1 MLNVNVIQ
9 NMKEHFSLCLD
20 QGNSATKAGIFNG
33 NDCIEVLVFEN
44 ADVQSL
50 KKVFSTYKIKNGIIS
65 SVVYQNDDVLTILK
79 DNIENLIELTHKTP
93 VPLNN
98 LYKTPETLGKDRL
111 AAVAGAQHLKPKSD
125 ILVIDAGTAITYD
138 FIDAQG
144 NYFGGNIAPGIDM
157 RLKALHHFTDKL
169 PLVEAKKTDQ
179 LLGTDTNSAILSGV
193 LYGVEFEIN
202 GYINALKIKYPEL
215 LTFLTGGST
224 FYFEEKLKNA
234 IFAERNLVLTGLN
247 RILLHNV

>member
-1 MLNVNVIQ
+1 
-9 NMKEHFSLCLD
+9 MKKHFSLCLD
-20 QGNSATKAGIFNG
+20 QGNSATKAGIFDN
-33 NDCIEVLVFEN
+33 NECIEVLAFEN
-44 ADVQSL
+44 TDEMSL
-50 KKVFSTYKIKNGIIS
+50 KNIFSTYRIKNGIIS
-65 SVVYQNDDVLTILK
+65 SVVQQNDDVLAIVQN
-79 DNIENLIELTHKTP
+79 NIENLIELTDKTP
-93 VPLNN
+93 VPVKN

-111 AAVAGAQHLKPKSD
+111 AAVVGAQYKKPNSD

-157 RLKALHHFTDKL
+157 RLKALHHFTGKL

-179 LLGTDTNSAILSGV
+179 FLGTDTNSAILSGV
-193 LYGVEFEIN
+193 MYGVEFEIN
-202 GYINALKIKYPEL
+202 GYIKALKIKYPEL

-224 FYFEEKLKNA
+224 FYFEEKLKSA